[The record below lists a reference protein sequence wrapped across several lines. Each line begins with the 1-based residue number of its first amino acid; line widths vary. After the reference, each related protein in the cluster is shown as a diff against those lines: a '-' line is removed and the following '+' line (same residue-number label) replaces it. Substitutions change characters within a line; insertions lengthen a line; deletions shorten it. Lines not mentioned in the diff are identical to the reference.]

1 MTLSDRVRRVRPSPT
16 LAVTAKAAE
25 LKAQGRDIISLGA
38 GEPDFDTP
46 AHIREA
52 AIGAINDGFTRY
64 TAVEGILSLR
74 QAIADRLQRDQGL
87 EYALDEI
94 IVSTGGKQS
103 IYNLFQAVLN
113 PGDEVVI
120 TAPYWVSY
128 PDMVLL
134 AGGEPVIVQATQEQ
148 GFKITPAQ
156 LRASITDRTRVI
168 MLNSPSNPTGV
179 AMTRDDWAEI
189 AEVLREFPRVMIATD
204 DMYEKILWADEPF
217 SNIVMA
223 APDLKERTIVLNG
236 VSKAYAMTGWRIG
249 YAAGPK
255 AIIKAMKVVQSQSTS
270 GACSI
275 AQVAAQAAIE
285 GDQGDITRMVEAF
298 RQRHDYVVEALNAID
313 GVHCL
318 PSQGAF
324 YSFPDV
330 CEAMSRL
337 GVEDDV
343 ALSALLLD
351 KAGVAV
357 VPGSAFGA
365 PGHVRL
371 SYATGMDALEKALG
385 RMAEVL
391 GG

>member
-46 AHIREA
+46 AHIRKA
-52 AIGAINDGFTRY
+52 AIEAINDGFTRY
-64 TAVEGILSLR
+64 TAVEGIPSLR
-74 QAIADRLQRDQGL
+74 QAIADRLKRDQGL

-128 PDMVLL
+128 PDMALL
-134 AGGEPVIVQATQEQ
+134 AGGEPVIIQATQEQ

-156 LRASITDRTRVI
+156 LRAAITDRTRVV
-168 MLNSPSNPTGV
+168 MFNSPSNPTGV
-179 AMTRDDWAEI
+179 AMTRDDWAEM
-189 AEVLREFPRVMIATD
+189 AEVLREFPRVLIATD

-217 SNIVMA
+217 SNIAMV
-223 APDLKERTIVLNG
+223 APDLKERIIVLNG

-249 YAAGPK
+249 YAAGPQ

-285 GDQGDITRMVEAF
+285 GDQTDITRMVEAF
-298 RQRHDYVVEALNAID
+298 HQRHDFVVGALNAID

-324 YSFPDV
+324 YSFPNV
-330 CEAMSRL
+330 REAMARM

-343 ALSALLLD
+343 ALSAKLLED
-351 KAGVAV
+351 AGVAV
-357 VPGSAFGA
+357 VPGSAFGV

-371 SYATGMDALEKALG
+371 SYATSMEALEEALSRMAKALG
-385 RMAEVL
+385 
-391 GG
+391 G

>member
-25 LKAQGRDIISLGA
+25 LKAEGRDIISLGA

-46 AHIREA
+46 AHIRAA
-52 AIGAINDGFTRY
+52 AIEAINDGFTRY
-64 TAVEGILSLR
+64 TAVEGIPSLR
-74 QAIADRLQRDQGL
+74 QAIADRLRRDQGL
-87 EYALDEI
+87 EYGLDEI

-103 IYNLFQAVLN
+103 IYNLCQALLN

-120 TAPYWVSY
+120 IAPYWVSY
-128 PDMVLL
+128 PDMVRL
-134 AGGEPVIVQATQEQ
+134 AGGEPVIINATQAQ

-156 LRASITDRTRVI
+156 LSAAITERTRLVI
-168 MLNSPSNPTGV
+168 LNSPSNPTGV
-179 AMTRDDWAEI
+179 ASTREDWAEI
-189 AEVLREFPRVMIATD
+189 AEVLRANPRVMIATD

-217 SNIVMA
+217 SNIVME
-223 APDLKERTIVLNG
+223 APDLLPRTIVLNG

-255 AIIKAMKVVQSQSTS
+255 EIIKAMKVVQSQSTS

-275 AQVAAQAAIE
+275 AQVAAQEAIE
-285 GDQGDITRMVEAF
+285 GDQSSITEMVKAF
-298 RQRHDYVVEALNAID
+298 RSRHDYVVRALNEIE
-313 GVHCL
+313 GVTCL

-330 CEAMSRL
+330 HEAMARL

-343 ALSALLLD
+343 ALSELLLER
-351 KAGVAV
+351 AGVAV

-371 SYATGMDALEKALG
+371 SYATSMAALEQAIG
-385 RMAEVL
+385 RMADVL